1 MKTRKPQRFDLSR
14 DLVVVKPFKFNGK
27 PMNAGFQFHFKD
39 AQFSLTPAKARA
51 MFEAGLL
58 RHPDELTVAALPSPY
73 IVKIPSTG
81 EEFNLFDMPFK
92 KLSALIQELGFKR
105 SNNRESLQKQVC
117 EHYSLPYPPAKQEL
131 EEDAEEDSESLE
143 DAAKAVE
150 KDAVAV

>member
-27 PMNAGFQFHFKD
+27 PMNAGFQFHF
-39 AQFSLTPAKARA
+39 T
-51 MFEAGLL
+51 
-58 RHPDELTVAALPSPY
+58 LPSPY

-117 EHYSLPYPPAKQEL
+117 EHYSLPYPPAKEEP
-131 EEDAEEDSESLE
+131 EEDAEQDSESLE
-143 DAAKAVE
+143 DAAKALE